1 MSYEDHLKTCSY
13 CRKGSLKPT
22 ILIKSASSY
31 NKRKRL
37 AELGAIIKGIS
48 YPGLESIP
56 MFRTKGAS
64 ESLVARKPGP
74 IEREVKLREL
84 GKMIRGK

>member
-1 MSYEDHLKTCSY
+1 MYNNKMSYEDHLKTCSY
-13 CRKGSLKPT
+13 YRKGSLKST

-48 YPGLESIP
+48 YPSLEPI
-56 MFRTKGAS
+56 FQTKGAS
-64 ESLVARKPGP
+64 GFQNNFKRPG
-74 IEREVKLREL
+74 L
-84 GKMIRGK
+84 